1 MIAVDANILL
11 RYLLR
16 DQPEQA
22 QAAQALLD
30 GLTAD
35 EPGFICREV
44 VLETVWVMQRTYK
57 SPRRAIAVA
66 LLELMARENL
76 VFEAANDTARALLLY
91 RRTNADFSDL
101 LILAAARRAGANPLY
116 TFDQRL
122 ARAEGATLAGA

>member
-57 SPRRAIAVA
+57 LPRRAVAVA

-122 ARAEGATLAGA
+122 ARAEGAALAGA

>member
-1 MIAVDANILL
+1 MVAVDANILL

-22 QAAQALLD
+22 QAAHALLD

-57 SPRRAIAVA
+57 LPRRSVAVA

-122 ARAEGATLAGA
+122 ARAEGAALAGA